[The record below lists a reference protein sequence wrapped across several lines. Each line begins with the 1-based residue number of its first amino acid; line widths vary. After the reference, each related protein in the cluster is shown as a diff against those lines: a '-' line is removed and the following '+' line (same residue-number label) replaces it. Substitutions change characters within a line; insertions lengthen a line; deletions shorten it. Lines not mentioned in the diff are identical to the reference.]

1 MLFRDLETQGN
12 RNRFGAGE
20 VVLWGL
26 DHIRKVPTIA
36 GVRVWGMTMQIGF
49 LFRVKWIISSDL
61 AFVLN

>member
-36 GVRVWGMTMQIGF
+36 GVRVWEMTMQIGF
-49 LFRVKWIISSDL
+49 LFRVEKSG
-61 AFVLN
+61 